1 MTILFQKNFSLYVQ
15 ETRSMTEFR
24 QKNIKNNTIEDKIS
38 VPQKII
44 LSLHVLLI
52 KGITTMKDNKQ
63 AITDSDYKIWIN
75 NIEQRFRQQQI
86 KAAIHINSDK
96 IEFYWSL
103 GRDICERQIEQKY
116 GDGIIKTLSRDLR
129 NLIPEATGLTP
140 VNLYYC
146 KRFHVLYTQIFKKI
160 PQAVEFSRTSACL
173 DFSDELNSKLPQAV
187 EMFTSL
193 HGTKSTNNILPLNIF
208 AIPWGHHRIIIDYYE
223 QEPEKALFYA
233 AKTLQNNW
241 SRATLLNM
249 VGDKGKNNGLYER
262 QGKAVNNF
270 PSTLPL
276 PTGDLARELINDPL
290 NLSFVK
296 LKPAFDEDN
305 LKQALVRHVN
315 ELLLSLGSGF
325 AYIGKE
331 YLLSV
336 AGKEQFTDL
345 LFYNTRLHAYV
356 VVEVK
361 ITEFE
366 SSYLGQLSGYMSL
379 VNHVLKDDIDRPTIG
394 LLICR
399 NKNNI
404 FAQYCLEGYNQ
415 PIAITA
421 YEGIQILPENFNDT
435 LPSIDELKA
444 EVEK

>member
-1 MTILFQKNFSLYVQ
+1 MNKSKTEMAIVAPEYKKWVEAI
-15 ETRSMTEFR
+15 ET
-24 QKNIKNNTIEDKIS
+24 
-38 VPQKII
+38 
-44 LSLHVLLI
+44 
-52 KGITTMKDNKQ
+52 
-63 AITDSDYKIWIN
+63 
-75 NIEQRFRQQQI
+75 RFRQQQI
-86 KAAIHINSDK
+86 KAAMHINSDK

-103 GRDICERQIEQKY
+103 GRDICEMHVEKRY
-116 GDGIIKTLSRDLR
+116 GDGVINALSRDLR
-129 NLIPEATGLTP
+129 ALLPEATGLTP

-146 KRFHVLYTQIFKKI
+146 KRFYLLYTQMFGKV
-160 PQAVEFSRTSACL
+160 PQTEEKSLPSSK
-173 DFSDELNSKLPQAV
+173 SDTETGHLQKLPQF
-187 EMFTSL
+187 EEIIKPL
-193 HGTKSTNNILPLNIF
+193 HAIVTNSSLPLNLF
-208 AIPWGHHRIIIDYYE
+208 AIPWGHHKVLIDRFE
-223 QEPEKALFYA
+223 SEPQKALFYA
-233 AKTLQNNW
+233 AKTLEHSW

-249 VGDKGKNNGLYER
+249 MGDKGKDNGLYER

-270 PSTLPL
+270 PTTMPL

-296 LKPAFDEDN
+296 LKATYDEDN

-315 ELLLSLGSGF
+315 QLLMTLGSGF
-325 AYIGKE
+325 AYMGKE

-336 AGKEQFTDL
+336 AGKEQFSDL

-361 ITEFE
+361 VTEFE

-379 VNHVLKDDIDRPTIG
+379 VNHILKTDIDQPTIG

-399 NKNNI
+399 NKNNV

-421 YEGIQILPENFNDT
+421 YEGIQILPDNFNET
-435 LPSIDELKA
+435 LPSIEDLEEELLK
-444 EVEK
+444 

>member
-1 MTILFQKNFSLYVQ
+1 MNKSKTEMAIVAPEYKKWVEAI
-15 ETRSMTEFR
+15 ET
-24 QKNIKNNTIEDKIS
+24 
-38 VPQKII
+38 
-44 LSLHVLLI
+44 
-52 KGITTMKDNKQ
+52 
-63 AITDSDYKIWIN
+63 
-75 NIEQRFRQQQI
+75 RFRQQQI
-86 KAAIHINSDK
+86 KAAMHINSDK

-103 GRDICERQIEQKY
+103 GRDICEMHVEKRY
-116 GDGIIKTLSRDLR
+116 GDGVINALSRDLR
-129 NLIPEATGLTP
+129 ALLPEATGLTP

-146 KRFHVLYTQIFKKI
+146 KRFYLLYTQIFGKV
-160 PQAVEFSRTSACL
+160 PQTEEKSLPSSK
-173 DFSDELNSKLPQAV
+173 SDTETGHLQKLPQF
-187 EMFTSL
+187 EEIIKPL
-193 HGTKSTNNILPLNIF
+193 HAIVTNSSLPLNLF
-208 AIPWGHHRIIIDYYE
+208 AIPWGHHKVLIDRFE
-223 QEPEKALFYA
+223 SEPQKALFYA
-233 AKTLQNNW
+233 AKTLEHSW

-249 VGDKGKNNGLYER
+249 MGDKGKDNGLYER

-270 PSTLPL
+270 PTTMPL

-296 LKPAFDEDN
+296 LKATYDEDN

-315 ELLLSLGSGF
+315 QLLMTLGSGF
-325 AYIGKE
+325 AYMGKE

-336 AGKEQFTDL
+336 AGKEQFSDL

-361 ITEFE
+361 VTEFE

-379 VNHVLKDDIDRPTIG
+379 VNHILKTDIDQPTIG

-399 NKNNI
+399 NKNNV

-421 YEGIQILPENFNDT
+421 YEGIQILPDNFNET
-435 LPSIDELKA
+435 LPSIEDLEEELLK
-444 EVEK
+444 

>member
-1 MTILFQKNFSLYVQ
+1 MWLSIYSMNLFAVHVNSEK
-15 ETRSMTEFR
+15 
-24 QKNIKNNTIEDKIS
+24 IK
-38 VPQKII
+38 
-44 LSLHVLLI
+44 
-52 KGITTMKDNKQ
+52 
-63 AITDSDYKIWIN
+63 
-75 NIEQRFRQQQI
+75 
-86 KAAIHINSDK
+86 
-96 IEFYWSL
+96 FYWSL
-103 GRDICERQIEQKY
+103 GRDICEMQVEQKY
-116 GDGIIKTLSRDLR
+116 GDGVIKALSRDLR
-129 NLIPEATGLTP
+129 SLIPEAAGLTP

-146 KRFHVLYTQIFKKI
+146 KRFYTLYTQLFTKV
-160 PQAVEFSRTSACL
+160 PQVVEKLMPLHRI
-173 DFSDELNSKLPQAV
+173 DEKVSGLP
-187 EMFTSL
+187 
-193 HGTKSTNNILPLNIF
+193 IDIF

-223 QEPEKALFYA
+223 QEPSKALFYA
-233 AKTLQNNW
+233 AKTLQNSW

-249 VGDKGKNNGLYER
+249 MGDKGQKNGLYER

-270 PSTLPL
+270 PATLPL
-276 PTGDLARELINDPL
+276 PTGDLAKELINDPL

-296 LKPAFDEDN
+296 LKPAYDEN
-305 LKQALVRHVN
+305 KLKQALVHHVN
-315 ELLLSLGSGF
+315 ELLMSLGSGF

-361 ITEFE
+361 VTEFE

-399 NKNNI
+399 SKNNI

-421 YEGIQILPENFNDT
+421 YEGIQILPDNFNET
-435 LPSIDELKA
+435 LPSIDELEA
-444 EVEK
+444 EVKS

>member
-1 MTILFQKNFSLYVQ
+1 MNKSKTEMAIVAPEYKKWVEAI
-15 ETRSMTEFR
+15 ET
-24 QKNIKNNTIEDKIS
+24 
-38 VPQKII
+38 
-44 LSLHVLLI
+44 
-52 KGITTMKDNKQ
+52 
-63 AITDSDYKIWIN
+63 
-75 NIEQRFRQQQI
+75 RFRQQQI
-86 KAAIHINSDK
+86 KAAMHINSDK

-103 GRDICERQIEQKY
+103 GRDICEMHVEKRY
-116 GDGIIKTLSRDLR
+116 GDGVINALSRDLR
-129 NLIPEATGLTP
+129 ALLPEATGLTP

-146 KRFHVLYTQIFKKI
+146 KRFYLLYTQVFGKV
-160 PQAVEFSRTSACL
+160 PQTEEKSLPSSK
-173 DFSDELNSKLPQAV
+173 SDTETGHLQKLPQF
-187 EMFTSL
+187 EEIIKPL
-193 HGTKSTNNILPLNIF
+193 HAIVTNSSLPLNLF
-208 AIPWGHHRIIIDYYE
+208 AIPWGHHKVLIDRFE
-223 QEPEKALFYA
+223 SEPQKVLFYA
-233 AKTLQNNW
+233 AKTLEHSW

-249 VGDKGKNNGLYER
+249 MGDKGKDNGLYER

-270 PSTLPL
+270 PTTMPL

-296 LKPAFDEDN
+296 LKATYDEDN

-315 ELLLSLGSGF
+315 QLLMTLGSGF
-325 AYIGKE
+325 AYMGKE

-336 AGKEQFTDL
+336 AGKEQFSDL

-361 ITEFE
+361 VTEFE

-379 VNHVLKDDIDRPTIG
+379 VNHILKTDIDQPTIG

-399 NKNNI
+399 NKNNV

-421 YEGIQILPENFNDT
+421 YEGIQILPDNFNET
-435 LPSIDELKA
+435 LPSIEDLEEELLK
-444 EVEK
+444 